1 MLGVPTE
8 RRERTDI
15 RKNCPVSVTQ
25 GSAQRNYSFHLP
37 ITYIEILRRITQ
49 MLKRIERI
57 NRTARKKKGENRDS
71 KEIKVA
77 RAK

>member
-1 MLGVPTE
+1 MFQQREEKEQILGRIVL
-8 RRERTDI
+8 
-15 RKNCPVSVTQ
+15 SLVTQ

-37 ITYIEILRRITQ
+37 ITYIEILRRIKQ